1 MAEKILILGGAR
13 FHGLQIALSLCNKGK
28 NVYVLNRGNYNSN
41 YDPKIHHLITDRNN
55 QKSLENVFKNHT
67 FDVVIDN
74 NAYNPYQVKTVMEL
88 IRNKCKHY
96 IFTST
101 FAVYFKVSSNHKLL
115 EKEATGIPGESYYPW
130 ISKYAMDKFA
140 AERMLVQEYNGLN
153 YTILR
158 LPTVFGEGD
167 FLGKLA
173 YLYYR
178 LKDGGPITLEKEVKS
193 FNIVYVQDLVNIYN
207 AVIENE
213 VCFGRILNIADP
225 KMYDYDEF
233 FYSIYGDLYTPNK
246 IVLIQAERMW
256 EAGYWLPFHWGP
268 VLDTSL
274 SEELLNG
281 VVFTPLANWGRKTL
295 KYELEKFKDMNVNS
309 EFIKRRNI
317 ESKLIEKLTVKREN
331 KDV

>member
-1 MAEKILILGGAR
+1 
-13 FHGLQIALSLCNKGK
+13 
-28 NVYVLNRGNYNSN
+28 
-41 YDPKIHHLITDRNN
+41 
-55 QKSLENVFKNHT
+55 
-67 FDVVIDN
+67 
-74 NAYNPYQVKTVMEL
+74 
-88 IRNKCKHY
+88 
-96 IFTST
+96 
-101 FAVYFKVSSNHKLL
+101 
-115 EKEATGIPGESYYPW
+115 
-130 ISKYAMDKFA
+130 
-140 AERMLVQEYNGLN
+140 
-153 YTILR
+153 
-158 LPTVFGEGD
+158 
-167 FLGKLA
+167 
-173 YLYYR
+173 
-178 LKDGGPITLEKEVKS
+178 
-193 FNIVYVQDLVNIYN
+193 
-207 AVIENE
+207 
-213 VCFGRILNIADP
+213 
-225 KMYDYDEF
+225 MYDYDEF